1 MLFLFDF
8 LRAFR
13 DCPPPGRRASAAQ
26 SPSPASQESLNKRS
40 FDTNVLALLFVGV
53 LAAGCVTV
61 PQPHSPA
68 SLPTGG
74 PAPSSAAANINR
86 GLVSAAAQ
94 PSSPSADYRI
104 GPEDMLQITLYNIPG
119 SAAVVGIG
127 GAVVTSEPTLTP
139 RSLAVRVSQTGVI
152 NLPLFGEVFVNGLT
166 VSGLEQKLRQL
177 YDKYIYDPQVG
188 VLVTDYRQKVSII
201 GAVQKPGEFV
211 ISGPKTLIDLLAMA
225 GGVSPTAGTQV
236 HLYRRGPNGQ
246 ESYVIDLLVL
256 ASNPGSYND
265 KNVNQPIQAG
275 DVVNVPQAGMYFVD
289 GAVRTPGSYAL
300 ERRFT
305 LKQALAKA
313 GGLDKD
319 LSSSEIV
326 IYRRK
331 DPKEVQTISVDFD
344 AVLAGSVV
352 DPQIEADDVIVAP
365 ISTAKYVWH
374 RYLYQ
379 LIFGGTTVR
388 SFFPG
393 PR

>member
-1 MLFLFDF
+1 V
-8 LRAFR
+8 AYT
-13 DCPPPGRRASAAQ
+13 
-26 SPSPASQESLNKRS
+26 S
-40 FDTNVLALLFVGV
+40 FDTNILALLFVGV

-61 PQPHSPA
+61 PQPSIPA
-68 SLPTGG
+68 SLPTAG
-74 PAPSSAAANINR
+74 PAPSSAVANFNR
-86 GLVSAAAQ
+86 GLVSAVAQ
-94 PSSPSADYRI
+94 PSIPSADYRI
-104 GPEDMLQITLYNIPG
+104 GPEDMLQITLYNVPG
-119 SAAVVGIG
+119 DTTA
-127 GAVVTSEPTLTP
+127 TP
-139 RSLAVRVSQTGVI
+139 RTLAVRVSQTGMI
-152 NLPLFGEVFVNGLT
+152 NLPLLGEVSVTGST
-166 VSGLEQKLRQL
+166 VSGLEEKLRQL

-188 VLVTDYRQKVSII
+188 VLVTEFRQKVSII

-265 KNVNQPIQAG
+265 KNINQPIQAG

-313 GGLDKD
+313 GGVNTD
-319 LSSSEIV
+319 LASSNMF

-331 DPKEVQTISVDFD
+331 DAGEVVALPVDFD
-344 AVLAGSVV
+344 AVLAGSAA
-352 DPQIEADDVIVAP
+352 DPQIEGDDVIIVP
-365 ISTAKYVWH
+365 ISTVKYVWN

-379 LIFGGTTVR
+379 LIFGGATVR
-388 SFFPG
+388 SFVPG

>member
-1 MLFLFDF
+1 V
-8 LRAFR
+8 AY
-13 DCPPPGRRASAAQ
+13 S
-26 SPSPASQESLNKRS
+26 S
-40 FDTNVLALLFVGV
+40 FDTKGLALLFVGV

-61 PQPHSPA
+61 PQPSPPA
-68 SLPTGG
+68 SFPTGG
-74 PAPSSAAANINR
+74 PAPSTAIANINR

-104 GPEDMLQITLYNIPG
+104 GPEDMLQITLYNVPG
-119 SAAVVGIG
+119 DTTA
-127 GAVVTSEPTLTP
+127 TP
-139 RSLAVRVSQTGVI
+139 RGLAVRVSQAGVI
-152 NLPLFGEVFVNGLT
+152 NLPLLGEVSVKGLT
-166 VSGLEQKLRQL
+166 VSDLEQNLRQL
-177 YDKYIYDPQVG
+177 YDKYIYNPQVG

-236 HLYRRGPNGQ
+236 HLYRRGPNGH

-265 KNVNQPIQAG
+265 KNINQPIQAG
-275 DVVNVPQAGMYFVD
+275 DVVNVPQAGMFFVD
-289 GAVRTPGSYAL
+289 GAVRTPGSYSL

-313 GGLDKD
+313 GGLDRD

-344 AVLAGSVV
+344 SILAGSAA
-352 DPQIEADDVIVAP
+352 DPPIEADDVIVVP
-365 ISTAKYVWH
+365 ISAAKYVWN

-379 LIFGGTTVR
+379 LIFGGATVR
-388 SFFPG
+388 SFVPG